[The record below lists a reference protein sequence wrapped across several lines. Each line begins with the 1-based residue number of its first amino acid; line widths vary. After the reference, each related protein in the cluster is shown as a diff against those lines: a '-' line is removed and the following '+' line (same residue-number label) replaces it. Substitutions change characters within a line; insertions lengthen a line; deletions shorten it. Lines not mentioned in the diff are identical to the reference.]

1 LDDAVLVRT
10 TYLEQHSA
18 DQVRPARRP
27 DEPVEIVRVT
37 RPAPEFSRF
46 LYVAVGGDW
55 YWYGRLPWT
64 REQWVTYLNQPLTE
78 TWVAYVDGAPAGY
91 IELTGVST
99 VDSLDVEIAYFGLLP
114 GFLGL
119 GIGGHLLTE
128 GLYKAWTMVDRWQD
142 SPPVSRVWV
151 HTCSLDGPTAL
162 ANYEARGLVV
172 YKSQE
177 AEEDV
182 PEHPVGSWPT
192 IA

>member
-1 LDDAVLVRT
+1 MLVRI
-10 TYLEQHSA
+10 TYLEQHSP

-27 DEPVEIVRVT
+27 DEPVKIVRVT

-46 LYVAVGGDW
+46 LYVSVGGDW
-55 YWYGRLPWT
+55 HWYSRLRWT
-64 REQWVTYLNQPLTE
+64 REQWLTYLNKPLTE
-78 TWVAYVDGAPAGY
+78 TWVAYLDGAPAGY
-91 IELTGVST
+91 IELSGVST
-99 VDSLDVEIAYFGLLP
+99 VDSHDVEIAYFGLLP

-128 GLYKAWTMVDRWQD
+128 GLYKAWTMVDRWLD

-151 HTCSLDGPTAL
+151 HTCSLDSPTAL

-172 YKSQE
+172 YKTEE

-182 PEHPVGSWPT
+182 PEPPIGSWP
-192 IA
+192 ALG